1 MTPTALP
8 LGEERYT
15 PTDGAEIVSG
25 DHLPGGRKGLPRDGE
40 TKGSGGQGQAK
51 GIWSIA

>member
-1 MTPTALP
+1 MNPPALP

-25 DHLPGGRKGLPRDGE
+25 DHGTGPEDWVGDPE
-40 TKGSGGQGQAK
+40 
-51 GIWSIA
+51 W

>member
-1 MTPTALP
+1 MTPPALP

-25 DHLPGGRKGLPRDGE
+25 DQR
-40 TKGSGGQGQAK
+40 SAK
-51 GIWSIA
+51 TQDPL